1 MNLKFRKGKPCFA
14 HQLQIIQIVLKSFRM
29 FQTSPNEVRI
39 LCFYCRL
46 QNREHW
52 LLFATNYLF
61 LAAEINDQCDRNK
74 IRGIVMFFA
83 DKNVC
88 NGTLAHEIKL
98 GSTSSIFMLGQL
110 IHIACGLKIKFKTR
124 GNTSWHGI

>member
-61 LAAEINDQCDRNK
+61 LAAEINVIA
-74 IRGIVMFFA
+74 IRLGVLLCFLPTKTYVM
-83 DKNVC
+83 
-88 NGTLAHEIKL
+88 AH
-98 GSTSSIFMLGQL
+98 
-110 IHIACGLKIKFKTR
+110 
-124 GNTSWHGI
+124 WHMK